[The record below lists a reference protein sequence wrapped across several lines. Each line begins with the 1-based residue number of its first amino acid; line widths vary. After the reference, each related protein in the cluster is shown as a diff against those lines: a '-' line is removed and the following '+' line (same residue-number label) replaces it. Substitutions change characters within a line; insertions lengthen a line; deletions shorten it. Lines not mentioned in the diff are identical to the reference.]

1 MWADILIQAI
11 GFIGIALNII
21 AVQFNKHWEI
31 ILFKTLGSAL
41 FVLQYILLEAWTGA
55 AMDGIGI
62 LRNVIFIFTVKSGK
76 PTFLWVIFFAA
87 LTVVLGAATFEG
99 WISFLAIGAKLLSC
113 IAYGIDNPRT
123 IRYLGLPTSML
134 WITYNSIHVSI
145 AGVINELLVTASI
158 IIAEIRFIEA
168 VKKNKNKIKA
178 KGDTDNGIQS
188 ISERT

>member
-1 MWADILIQAI
+1 MWADVLIQAI

-21 AVQFNKHWEI
+21 AVQFNKHWQI

-62 LRNVIFIFTVKSGK
+62 LRNVIFIFTVKNGK
-76 PTFLWVIFFAA
+76 PTFFWVIFFSV
-87 LTVVLGAATFEG
+87 LTVILGAATFEG
-99 WISFLAIGAKLLSC
+99 WVSFLAIGAKLLSC

-178 KGDTDNGIQS
+178 KGEQDNGIQS

>member
-1 MWADILIQAI
+1 MWDVFVQAI

-76 PTFLWVIFFAA
+76 PTFFWVIFFSV
-87 LTVVLGAATFEG
+87 LTVILGAATFEG
-99 WISFLAIGAKLLSC
+99 WVSFLAIGAKLLSC

-178 KGDTDNGIQS
+178 KGEQENGIQS